1 MEEIFKE
8 AQLLKED
15 PQLIKRVM
23 GAMRK
28 KFDLCL
34 RRDGGTC
41 GGVSRHLRNEHFVN
55 FTLQLLCIC
64 VTFQKMS
71 EINCK

>member
-1 MEEIFKE
+1 MKKKCSFLKCLIHVVSLHIRISNE

-28 KFDLCL
+28 KINLCM
-34 RRDGGTC
+34 RRDGAHVEGN
-41 GGVSRHLRNEHFVN
+41 HM
-55 FTLQLLCIC
+55 
-64 VTFQKMS
+64 K
-71 EINCK
+71 

>member
-1 MEEIFKE
+1 MYSTSPANAQDLLERISNE

-28 KFDLCL
+28 KLNLCM
-34 RRDGGTC
+34 RRDGAHVEGN
-41 GGVSRHLRNEHFVN
+41 HMN
-55 FTLQLLCIC
+55 
-64 VTFQKMS
+64 
-71 EINCK
+71 